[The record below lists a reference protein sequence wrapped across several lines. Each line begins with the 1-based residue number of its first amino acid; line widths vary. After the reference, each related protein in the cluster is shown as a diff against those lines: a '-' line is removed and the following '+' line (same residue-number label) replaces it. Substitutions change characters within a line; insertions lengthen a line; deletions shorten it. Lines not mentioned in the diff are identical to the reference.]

1 MWKLI
6 KLGLAQKLTEPSDR
20 RSTNQMGCHR
30 RRIFWHGSKFNEGKW
45 TLILTD
51 SLLAENRG
59 ASIKIA
65 QNAHNQ

>member
-1 MWKLI
+1 
-6 KLGLAQKLTEPSDR
+6 
-20 RSTNQMGCHR
+20 MGCHR
-30 RRIFWHGSKFNEGKW
+30 RSILWHGSKFNEGKW

-51 SLLAENRG
+51 SLLAENGG